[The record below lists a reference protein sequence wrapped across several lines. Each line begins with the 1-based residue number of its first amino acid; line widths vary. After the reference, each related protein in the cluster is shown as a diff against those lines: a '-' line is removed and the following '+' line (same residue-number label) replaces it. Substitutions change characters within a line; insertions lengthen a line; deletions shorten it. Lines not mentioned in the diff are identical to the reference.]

1 MNKTIAFNQNKRDH
15 KEIEALIESMETLT
29 SDNNTEELE
38 MQNTR
43 LKSKLLETATRLF
56 IEDLSSSSSKKT
68 LTLMIDALN
77 NHGINGLQYLLERTC
92 ESGKSFL
99 FSLRLSNIRKKPPLN
114 EKWERIEGELKKQ
127 SPLSEALEL
136 RLTKRALDFT
146 SDTNDGPESDTN
158 DGPEAGAYLKK
169 RHNH

>member
-92 ESGKSFL
+92 ESGKSGL
-99 FSLRLSNIRKKPPLN
+99 FSSILSDIRATPKLN
-114 EKWERIEGELKKQ
+114 EKWERIESKLKEQ
-127 SPLSEALEL
+127 STLSEALAL
-136 RLTKRALDFT
+136 RLTKRKLEYML
-146 SDTNDGPESDTN
+146 DTNNAPEPGGS
-158 DGPEAGAYLKK
+158 L
-169 RHNH
+169 